1 MWRPSKATSGLSAS
15 PTPSSGFAY
24 SLVRV
29 VNLIRVISFAYS
41 RVRVV
46 SLVRVVRFVYYL
58 VKVVGFIGL
67 KNILIKI
74 L

>member
-1 MWRPSKATSGLSAS
+1 MSAS
-15 PTPSSGFAY
+15 STPLSGFTY
-24 SLVRV
+24 SFVGV
-29 VNLIRVISFAYS
+29 VSLIRVINFAYS

-46 SLVRVVRFVYYL
+46 SLIRVVRFVYYL